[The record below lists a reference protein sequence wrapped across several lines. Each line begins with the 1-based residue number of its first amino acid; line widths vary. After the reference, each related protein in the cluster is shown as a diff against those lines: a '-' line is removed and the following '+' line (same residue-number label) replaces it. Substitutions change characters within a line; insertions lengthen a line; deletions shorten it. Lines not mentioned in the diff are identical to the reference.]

1 MTMCQGC
8 YMHAI
13 INFLQ
18 VACLWQ
24 VSLTGL
30 LQDGYCIGADL
41 YFRITGL

>member
-1 MTMCQGC
+1 MTMRQGC
-8 YMHAI
+8 YMHAT

-24 VSLTGL
+24 ACLTGL
-30 LQDGYCIGADL
+30 LQDGDCIGADL